1 MAVVKILAEF
11 SQTEIESKFYKIF
24 SSPMSQ
30 PNYYQNL
37 LNFLR
42 QDLSLSAESLAI
54 AERTACNA
62 IDNSNNLPIILWQY
76 GLISLEELDRIFDWL
91 EKF

>member
-1 MAVVKILAEF
+1 M
-11 SQTEIESKFYKIF
+11 SQT
-24 SSPMSQ
+24 
-30 PNYYQNL
+30 NYYQNL

>member
-1 MAVVKILAEF
+1 
-11 SQTEIESKFYKIF
+11 
-24 SSPMSQ
+24 MSH

-54 AERTACNA
+54 AERTACNT
-62 IDNSNNLPIILWQY
+62 IDNSNHLPIILWQY
-76 GLISLEELDRIFDWL
+76 GLISIEELDRIFDWL

>member
-1 MAVVKILAEF
+1 M
-11 SQTEIESKFYKIF
+11 SQT
-24 SSPMSQ
+24 
-30 PNYYQNL
+30 NYYQNL

-42 QDLSLSAESLAI
+42 QDLSLPAESLAV

>member
-1 MAVVKILAEF
+1 M
-11 SQTEIESKFYKIF
+11 SQT
-24 SSPMSQ
+24 
-30 PNYYQNL
+30 NYYQNL

-42 QDLSLSAESLAI
+42 QDLSLPAESLAI